1 MEMPRKSVPNM
12 IRRAPSLSVAH
23 GDDQAHVETTGKPSP
38 DLVKHNGLK
47 QALLA
52 TTLRDATLV

>member
-1 MEMPRKSVPNM
+1 MF
-12 IRRAPSLSVAH
+12 PSGIGQVQEDVSIAH

-38 DLVKHNGLK
+38 DLGKHNGLK